1 MKRIA
6 AIKTFFETDDG
17 RKVTAAEF
25 KALSPEERDDLA
37 ELAADA
43 LGETLDEQTTEA
55 AA

>member
-25 KALSPEERDDLA
+25 KSALPGGA
-37 ELAADA
+37 
-43 LGETLDEQTTEA
+43 
-55 AA
+55 